1 MSLWLMA
8 ALGLLTYAS
17 RVAALVFLPR
27 PSRRSEAIL
36 KRVPAPLFA
45 GFAALTL
52 LNGAEEPSF
61 GPSVVAVL
69 GALAAARSRSLLLIL
84 AVGLAGYL
92 AATWLSRLA

>member
-1 MSLWLMA
+1 MA

-27 PSRRSEAIL
+27 PSGRAEAIL

-45 GFAALTL
+45 GFGALTL
-52 LNGAEEPSF
+52 LNEAGDASFAPSL
-61 GPSVVAVL
+61 VAVL
-69 GALAAARSRSLLLIL
+69 GALAVARSRSLLLIL

-92 AATWLSRLA
+92 TATWLSRLT